1 MIRSGLFASERPPL
15 TSTDPTIAAARS
27 ALLASLAPVVGWRA
41 AGTNAAT
48 AVAGLATVA
57 FAAMIARLVD
67 AIVFHG
73 AGPADLAAP
82 LMLLAG
88 LAAARAGATWAAD
101 DLGFEAAARVRHR
114 LLAQL
119 LERLADLGPVRL
131 ADRDPGAIVATLT
144 EAVDG
149 IAPLWRSWQ
158 PAATRAVVVPLAVL
172 GVVALTDRLAAVLLF
187 LALPL
192 LVWLAVLAGRGAEEA
207 SGRAWARL
215 GRLGGHLL
223 DQIRGLPETRLAGT
237 ADRATAAVEA
247 SAVAYGRETMAV
259 LRLAFLSALVLEFVA
274 TGAIAGVAIAVGFRL
289 MWGSLDFATGFLVLM
304 LAPEFFAPLRD
315 IGVRRHARI
324 EAHAALDTIADLL
337 ADADAPATGGSE
349 PAPSDPPALRFE
361 AVRVVHSDGR
371 VALDRFDLDVAAGE
385 HVALVGRSG
394 AGKSTVFALLAGFVE
409 PTAGRVLVDGRPL
422 AAIDLR
428 AWQRALVHLPQT
440 PAFFEGSIAD
450 AVAMGRPPPSGD
462 RPRDVARALAVAGAD
477 FVERLPEGADTPL
490 GERGRDVS
498 GGEAQRLAL
507 ARAAYA
513 PGPLVLFDE
522 PTAHLD
528 AETERRLVAAI
539 ADLARGRTAL
549 TIAHRLDTLATVD
562 RVVVLEGGRVVASG
576 PPAEILPR
584 LRADAM
590 TGEEA
595 HDG

>member
-1 MIRSGLFASERPPL
+1 MTAPA
-15 TSTDPTIAAARS
+15 PTIPSARA
-27 ALLASLAPVVGWRA
+27 ALLVSLAPVVGWRA
-41 AGTNAAT
+41 AGVSVAA

-57 FAAMIARLVD
+57 FAAAIAHLVD
-67 AIVFHG
+67 AVIFHG
-73 AGPADLAAP
+73 ATVGDLAAP
-82 LMLLAG
+82 LGLLAG
-88 LAAARAGATWAAD
+88 LACLRAGATWTFD
-101 DLGFEAAARVRHR
+101 HLGFEAAARVRRHLLAR
-114 LLAQL
+114 LLD
-119 LERLADLGPVRL
+119 RLRDLGPVRL
-131 ADRDPGAIVATLT
+131 ADRYPGTVVATLT

-149 IAPLWRSWQ
+149 VAPLWRSWQ

-172 GVVALTDRLAAVLLF
+172 AVVALADRLAAVLLF
-187 LALPL
+187 IALPL

-207 SGRAWARL
+207 SGRAWASL
-215 GRLGGHLL
+215 ARLGGHLL

-237 ADRATAAVEA
+237 ADRAIAAVAA
-247 SAVAYGRETMAV
+247 SATAYGRETMAV

-324 EAHAALDTIADLL
+324 EAHAALDAIADLL
-337 ADADAPATGGSE
+337 ADAGDRAADGSE
-349 PAPSDPPALRFE
+349 PAPSGPLALRFE
-361 AVRVVHSDGR
+361 GVRVVHSDGR
-371 VALDRFDLDVAAGE
+371 VALEGFDLDVAAGE

-394 AGKSTVFALLAGFVE
+394 AGKSTVFALLAGFLE
-409 PTAGRVLVDGRPL
+409 PTAGRILVDGRPL
-422 AAIDLR
+422 AAIDRRTWR
-428 AWQRALVHLPQT
+428 AGLVHLPQT

-528 AETERRLVAAI
+528 ADTERRLGAAI
-539 ADLARGRTAL
+539 AGLARGRTVL
-549 TIAHRLDTLATVD
+549 TIAHRLDTLAAVD
-562 RVVVLEGGRVVASG
+562 RVVVLDAGRVVASG

-584 LRADAM
+584 LRAGAP

-595 HDG
+595 LDG

>member
-1 MIRSGLFASERPPL
+1 MIRSGLFVSERPPL
-15 TSTDPTIAAARS
+15 TSPTPTIPSARS
-27 ALLASLAPVVGWRA
+27 ALLASLAPVVGRRA
-41 AGTNAAT
+41 AGVSAAA

-57 FAAMIARLVD
+57 FAAVIAHLVD
-67 AIVFHG
+67 AIVFRS
-73 AGPADLAAP
+73 AGPSDLARP

-88 LAAARAGATWAAD
+88 LAGLRAGATWISD
-101 DLGFEAAARVRHR
+101 HLGFAAAARVRR
-114 LLAQL
+114 DLLARL
-119 LERLADLGPVRL
+119 VERLSDLGPVRL
-131 ADRDPGAIVATLT
+131 ADRDPGALVATLT

-172 GVVALTDRLAAVLLF
+172 AVVALADRLAAVLLL

-207 SGRAWARL
+207 SGRAWASL
-215 GRLGGHLL
+215 ARLGGHLL

-237 ADRATAAVEA
+237 ADRAIAAVEA
-247 SAVAYGRETMAV
+247 GAVAYGRETMAV

-324 EAHAALDTIADLL
+324 EAHAALDAIADLL

-349 PAPSDPPALRFE
+349 PAPSRPPALRFE
-361 AVRVVHSDGR
+361 DVRVIHSDGR
-371 VALDRFDLDVAAGE
+371 VALECLDLDVAAGE

-394 AGKSTVFALLAGFVE
+394 VGKSTVFSLLAGFIE
-409 PTAGRVLVDGRPL
+409 PTAGRILIDGRPL
-422 AAIDLR
+422 AAIDRR
-428 AWQRALVHLPQT
+428 AWRAGLVHLPQT

-450 AVAMGRPPPSGD
+450 NVAMGRPPPSGD
-462 RPRDVARALAVAGAD
+462 LARNIARALAVAGAE
-477 FVERLPEGADTPL
+477 FVDRLPEGADTPL
-490 GERGRDVS
+490 GERGHDVS

-528 AETERRLVAAI
+528 ADTERRLGAAI
-539 ADLARGRTAL
+539 AGLARGRTVL
-549 TIAHRLDTLATVD
+549 TIAHRLDTLAAVD
-562 RVVVLEGGRVVASG
+562 RVVVLDAGRVVASG

-584 LRADAM
+584 LAADAV

-595 HDG
+595 RDG